1 MKKIVLILLAL
12 AAAVLLG
19 GRWYYISQ
27 VEKQLDKAASAIA
40 QFGGRLEYRKV
51 DISHTGVLSVEGL
64 NASVPGAGAQL
75 NVERISL
82 DTGSLTGIHKLASTF
97 KTQRFPETLTLSLE
111 GMVMPVTAANTTA
124 MHPFGFPSMGPFLA
138 AGCGERKRFSPVDYS
153 NMGYQ
158 DPVFDTQIEYR
169 AVGGGEL
176 ITLKTVSEAPN
187 LHQSQLSAEFSLGAN
202 SLSFTDM
209 AQAVPKMRLLEASLH
224 YRDLGFYPR
233 LLSFC
238 EQQTQMSRADYL
250 EQHTE
255 QWLEA
260 WYELGL
266 QAGDNTEQ
274 AYGAFV
280 ANPKQFALH
289 VEPTQD
295 LSADSLNVAQLGQ
308 LLYRLRADIIVNDQS
323 QGRLDVSPASEED
336 LSAWR
341 EQRRQTR
348 ATQKRQSAA
357 SNSAQS
363 TLQPIARQQW
373 QEFLGMEVQLVQ
385 TNGDRVI
392 GVLERL
398 EEEVLRLKV
407 FSHGGF
413 IIRPF
418 EYRDIDALYQIKP

>member
-1 MKKIVLILLAL
+1 MKKIGLILLVL

-19 GRWYYISQ
+19 GRWYYIAQ

-40 QFGGRLEYRKV
+40 PFGGRLEYRKV

-64 NASVPGAGAQL
+64 HASVPGAGAEL

-82 DTGSLTGIHKLASTF
+82 DTGSLTGIHKLATTF
-97 KTQRFPETLTLSLE
+97 KKQRFPETLTLSLE

-124 MHPFGFPSMGPFLA
+124 MHPFGFPGMGPFLA
-138 AGCGERKRFSPVDYS
+138 AGCGERNRLSPVDYS

-209 AQAVPKMRLLEASLH
+209 AQAVPQMRLLEASLH
-224 YRDLGFYPR
+224 YHDLGFYPR

-238 EQQTQMSRADYL
+238 EQQAQLSRTAFIEL
-250 EQHTE
+250 HTE
-255 QWLEA
+255 QWLET
-260 WYELGL
+260 WYGLGL
-266 QAGDNTEQ
+266 QAGPNTEQ
-274 AYGAFV
+274 AYSAFI

-289 VEPTQD
+289 VEPSQD
-295 LSADSLNVAQLGQ
+295 FAMDSLNLSSLGQ
-308 LLYRLRADIIVNDQS
+308 LLYRLRANIIVNDQS
-323 QGRLDVSPASEED
+323 QGRLDISSASEQE

-341 EQRRQTR
+341 QERAQTR
-348 ATQKRQSAA
+348 AEQQRQSVEPD
-357 SNSAQS
+357 SSQS
-363 TLQPIARQQW
+363 TLKPIAREQW
-373 QEFLGMEVQLVQ
+373 QAYLGKEVQLMQ
-385 TNGDRVI
+385 TSGERVT

-418 EYRDIDALYQIKP
+418 EYRHIDALYRAKP